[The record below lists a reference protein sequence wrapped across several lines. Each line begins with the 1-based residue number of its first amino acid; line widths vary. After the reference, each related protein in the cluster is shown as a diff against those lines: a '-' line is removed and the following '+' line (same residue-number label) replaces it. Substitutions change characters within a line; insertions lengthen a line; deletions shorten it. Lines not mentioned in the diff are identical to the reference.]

1 MIERVE
7 AGGGFLVSY
16 VQKWL
21 PHEMGGTSHNTTE
34 SMRLDSRGRRPRG
47 SSCSQIEHYDG
58 VQVWPI
64 QYGIEDFI
72 GIGIISFPE
81 SREPTM
87 TLIMLKPYKNA
98 HHPIQQHKRP
108 KPSYHS

>member
-1 MIERVE
+1 MIEWVE

-16 VQKWL
+16 VPKWL

-34 SMRLDSRGRRPRG
+34 SMGLDSRGRPPG

-58 VQVWPI
+58 VQVSPI

-81 SREPTM
+81 SKEPTM
-87 TLIMLKPYKNA
+87 TLIMLKTNKTA